1 MSRLPD
7 GLPGRLNRT
16 RENHL
21 VDGSNRPLGRDDSYA
36 FQSHTS
42 ESSRPARV
50 GPIALQ
56 RITSLLTERERAVV
70 SSVDRFSYLTA
81 RQIEQLHFREHASQ
95 STAARVRRRV
105 LERLTT
111 AQLLVRLDRQVG
123 GIHGGSAGFVYRVGP
138 LGFRI
143 VHGFATM
150 SGRTREPSIAFLD
163 HTLAIAQLSID
174 VLVTTDSLSVVTTD
188 DGSDAEPPNPSEQQG
203 DHTKVAILQT
213 EPSCWRR
220 FQLGLGGIE
229 VLKPDL
235 YLATVS
241 REFEDHWFIEIDRGT
256 ESTTAVLKKCQTYL
270 AYQRAGHEQQTRGI
284 FPRVLWIVHTNRRLQ
299 QLQGL
304 FNSKKATKT
313 SKLFAVVSADDAVTL
328 LTEGTQS

>member
-1 MSRLPD
+1 MSRLP
-7 GLPGRLNRT
+7 GELPGRLNRSDT
-16 RENHL
+16 NHL
-21 VDGSNRPLGRDDSYA
+21 VDDKNRPLERDDSYA
-36 FQSHTS
+36 FQGHTS
-42 ESSRPARV
+42 ETSQPTRV

-56 RITSLLTERERAVV
+56 RITSLLTERELAIV
-70 SSVDRFSYLTA
+70 SSVDRFGYLTA

-105 LERLTT
+105 LERLAA
-111 AQLLVRLDRQVG
+111 AQMLVRLDRQIG

-174 VLVTTDSLSVVTTD
+174 VAVATDSLSILRTE
-188 DGSDAEPPNPSEQQG
+188 DGSGAEPPNPREQQG
-203 DHTKVAILQT
+203 DHAKVVTLQT

-220 FQLGLGGIE
+220 FQLGLGGVE

-235 YLATVS
+235 YLATAS

-256 ESTTAVLKKCQTYL
+256 ESTTAVVKKCQTYL
-270 AYQRAGHEQQTRGI
+270 AYQRVGHEQQTRGV
-284 FPRVLWIVHTNRRLQ
+284 FPCVVWIVQNHRRLD
-299 QLQGL
+299 QLQKL

-313 SKLFAVVSADDAVTL
+313 SNLFVVTQTDHAVTL
-328 LTEGTQS
+328 LTGGAQP

>member
-1 MSRLPD
+1 MSRLPG
-7 GLPGRLNRT
+7 GLPGRLNRSS
-16 RENHL
+16 ENHL
-21 VDGSNRPLGRDDSYA
+21 VHGNNRPLGRDDSYA

-42 ESSRPARV
+42 ETSQPTRV

-56 RITSLLTERERAVV
+56 RITNLLTERELAIIT
-70 SSVDRFSYLTA
+70 SVDRFGYLTA

-111 AQLLVRLDRQVG
+111 AQMLVRLDRQIG
-123 GIHGGSAGFVYRVGP
+123 GIHGGSAGFVYHVGP

-174 VLVTTDSLSVVTTD
+174 VAVATDSLSIVATTN
-188 DGSDAEPPNPSEQQG
+188 GSDAAPLKHGERES
-203 DHTKVAILQT
+203 DHTKVLTLQT

-220 FQLGLGGIE
+220 FQLGLGGVE

-235 YLATVS
+235 YLATAS

-270 AYQRAGHEQQTRGI
+270 AYQRAGHEQQTRGV
-284 FPRVLWIVHTNRRLQ
+284 FPRVLWIVHNRRRQ
-299 QLQGL
+299 NQLCNL
-304 FNSKKATKT
+304 LDSKKATK
-313 SKLFAVVSADDAVTL
+313 SSDVFVVATAEQALPL
-328 LTEGTQS
+328 LAEGVAP

>member
-1 MSRLPD
+1 MSRLPG
-7 GLPGRLNRT
+7 GLPGRLR
-16 RENHL
+16 RSKENHL
-21 VDGSNRPLGRDDSYA
+21 VDGNNHSLGRDDSYA

-42 ESSRPARV
+42 ENSQPTRV

-56 RITSLLTERERAVV
+56 RITNLLTARELAIVT
-70 SSVDRFSYLTA
+70 SVDRFGYLTA
-81 RQIEQLHFREHASQ
+81 RQLEQLHFREHASQ

-111 AQLLVRLDRQVG
+111 AQMLVRLERQIG

-150 SGRTREPSIAFLD
+150 SGRNREPSIAFLD
-163 HTLAIAQLSID
+163 HTLAIAQLSLD
-174 VLVTTDSLSVVTTD
+174 VAVATDSLSIVATTNE
-188 DGSDAEPPNPSEQQG
+188 SDAQQPNLRGQLG
-203 DHTKVAILQT
+203 DHTKVVTLQT

-220 FQLGLGGIE
+220 FQLGLGGVE

-235 YLATVS
+235 YLATTS

-270 AYQRAGHEQQTRGI
+270 AYQRAGQEQEIRGV
-284 FPRVLWIVHTNRRLQ
+284 FPRVLWVVHSRRRQEQLCKLLNSTKVTKSSKVFVVATAEQALQ
-299 QLQGL
+299 LL
-304 FNSKKATKT
+304 
-313 SKLFAVVSADDAVTL
+313 ADGV
-328 LTEGTQS
+328 EP